1 MAQVRRSASRRFVD
15 LTLQSESKPG
25 RLSDILRDLDA
36 RTGLQIG
43 ELTDELGHR
52 GFGALMFLFA
62 VPNVIPTPPGTSAI
76 LGAPLLLLT
85 YQLMIGRKA
94 IWLPRAIRQKT
105 LDPSAVSAI
114 VKRVLPF
121 VIRFER
127 ILKPRLLMLTT
138 AAAERMVG
146 FVALVLAI
154 ILFLPIPFGNI
165 LPAAAISVLAL
176 GLAERDGLAI
186 CLGLLLAVLSLA
198 VLGLVWSAIY
208 AAILTFFTV
217 LFGG

>member
-1 MAQVRRSASRRFVD
+1 MAKVRRSASRRFID
-15 LTLQSESKPG
+15 LTRQSESKPG

-43 ELTDELGHR
+43 ELTDELGDR

-85 YQLMIGRKA
+85 YQLMVGRKA

-186 CLGLLLAVLSLA
+186 CLGLLLAVVSLA

-208 AAILTFFTV
+208 AAILTFFAV